1 MKKKN
6 SLIELYRFIFAMNVV
21 KNHGYFPYRGSYFSP
36 GRISVEFFFVLS
48 GLFLI
53 RTIDK
58 YRDYPFF
65 KGLFVLIKDK
75 LLSLGIPLVVGLIFN
90 IAYKFVVGVDSFADI
105 GIWGYLWYVHDMLMA
120 FTFYYA
126 LRRLVKSEKA
136 FLIVTAAVFVVATVL
151 HIMPTFWSWGYFR
164 SFSSMSAGVLVS
176 YLPKYKPKRRFLA
189 LIPLFVAQAW
199 ALRMLL
205 FGFVRVEE
213 VLLDIVVYPA
223 LIYFSFNVEVHS
235 SVLNYLGSLSF
246 GLYAYQCVT
255 RFLESVGF
263 GNEWLYFIIIL
274 TLTVVTDLI
283 KRLNKRRKEL
293 SRQTAA
299 KGLI

>member
-21 KNHGYFPYRGSYFSP
+21 KNHGYFPYRGQYFSP

-48 GLFLI
+48 GRFLI
-53 RTIDK
+53 KTIDK

-75 LLSLGIPLVVGLIFN
+75 LSSLGIPLIVGLIFN

-105 GIWGYLWYVHDMLMA
+105 GIWGYLWYVHDMFMA
-120 FTFYYA
+120 LTFYYA
-126 LRRLVKSEKA
+126 VRRLVKSEKT

-205 FGFVRVEE
+205 FGFERVEE